1 MFYGRAVL
9 QCQLI
14 GENFKENVTRRWD
27 LDDTLLLRN
36 GYSIND
42 SKYTEELFTSGF
54 RLVVHNFTENYLE
67 KTYTCVYDS
76 CKTPPNYH
84 SAMICSY
91 VSLRKSYLIF
101 VN

>member
-54 RLVVHNFTENYLE
+54 IISQKITWKKLIHVCT
-67 KTYTCVYDS
+67 DS